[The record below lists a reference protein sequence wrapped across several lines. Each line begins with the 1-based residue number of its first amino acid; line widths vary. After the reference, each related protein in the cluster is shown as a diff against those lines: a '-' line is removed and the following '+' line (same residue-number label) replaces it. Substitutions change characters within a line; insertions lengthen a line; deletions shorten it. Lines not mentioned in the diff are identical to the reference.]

1 MAVIKTW
8 VTKNGHKVYLKKGGS
23 KNVHS
28 DYYRVEGKGVS
39 GMNGTPLHF
48 IDKKR
53 AIEVAEA
60 NVNVKNKRY
69 DFNKRKGKQ

>member
-1 MAVIKTW
+1 
-8 VTKNGHKVYLKKGGS
+8 
-23 KNVHS
+23 
-28 DYYRVEGKGVS
+28 
-39 GMNGTPLHF
+39 MNGTPLHF